1 MMTMQVTETLS
12 EGLKREFK
20 VVVPREELET
30 RLNEKLEEMKG
41 TTQIRGF
48 RPGKVPI
55 AHLRRL
61 AGRQTMSQIVNDV
74 LNEKTNELL
83 RQRDE
88 RPALQP
94 KFTLTEDETEANRI
108 LDAKADL
115 EYGLAYEILP
125 RITLG
130 DFKTISVE
138 RPIVEIPDEEIERQM
153 LALARNA
160 ATYATK
166 DGAASDGDRV
176 TIDYVGKVDGVPFE
190 GGADQDAS
198 IVIGSRQFIPGFE
211 EQLVGATAG
220 EQRVL
225 NVTFPQDYGAP
236 ALAGKAATF
245 DVTVKEVSAAESVKI
260 DDALAQQLG
269 VESVDKMRQA
279 VRTQLSSQNQA
290 PARQRVK
297 RQLLD
302 QLDTLHKFDSPP
314 TMVEQEFEAVWRE
327 VVADFERSGR
337 SFADEGTTEE
347 KLRAYYRNIADRRVR
362 LGLVL
367 AEIGDRNRI
376 EVTDQELQRALANQ
390 VRRNPGAEQ
399 QIYDMYQ
406 NNPGAMNRLRAP
418 LFEEKV
424 IDFLLEIV
432 RVTDR
437 NVTREELM
445 ALIAADEP
453 TMPTD

>member
-1 MMTMQVTETLS
+1 MQVTETLS

-20 VVVPREELET
+20 VVVPREELEV
-30 RLNEKLEEMKG
+30 RLNEKLEELKG

-74 LNEKTNELL
+74 LNEKTTEIL

-94 KFTLTEDETEANRI
+94 KFTLTEDEAEANNI

-138 RPIVEIPDEEIERQM
+138 RPIVDVPDSEIERQM

-160 ATYATK
+160 ATYSPK
-166 DGAASDGDRV
+166 DGPAGDGDRV
-176 TIDYVGKVDGVPFE
+176 TIDYVGKVDGNPFE
-190 GGADQDAS
+190 GGADYDAN
-198 IVIGSRQFIPGFE
+198 IILGSRQFIPGFE
-211 EQLVGATAG
+211 EQLLGATAG

-225 NVTFPQDYGAP
+225 NVTFPDDYGAP
-236 ALAGKAATF
+236 NLAGKAATF
-245 DVTVKEVSAAESVKI
+245 DVNVKEVAAADSVTI
-260 DDALAQQLG
+260 DDELAKKLG
-269 VESVDKMRQA
+269 VDDVEKMRQA
-279 VRTQLSSQNQA
+279 VKAQLNAQNQA

-314 TMVEQEFEAVWRE
+314 SMVAQEFDAVWRE
-327 VVADFERSGR
+327 VVADFDRSGR
-337 SFADEGTTEE
+337 TFDQEGTTEA
-347 KLRAYYRNIADRRVR
+347 KLRDYYRGIADRRVR

-367 AEIGDRNRI
+367 AEIGERNRI
-376 EVTDQELQRALANQ
+376 EVTDQELQRALANE
-390 VRRNPGAEQ
+390 VRRNPGNEQ
-399 QIYDMYQ
+399 QIYDFYA
-406 NNPGAMNRLRAP
+406 NNPGAMNQLRAP

-424 IDFLLEIV
+424 IDFLLELV
-432 RVTDR
+432 NVTDK

-445 ALIAADEP
+445 AMIAADEP
-453 TMPTD
+453 TMPTT